1 MTDLSDFLE
10 PISLTDLLGD
20 IPATDGQ
27 FLTHITYF
35 DDQIPSVEN
44 ADIVIIGV
52 KEQRGARLNNEELF
66 AADEI
71 RKQLYLLHYWHSEI
85 NITDLGNVKTGATLQ
100 DSYAA
105 IKTVVEE
112 LLDMHKT
119 VIILGGSHDI
129 TLAQYDSYKKT
140 GTPVE
145 VTCIDATIDLR
156 SESLVRSENF
166 LLDMLTLEP
175 NLVRHYNHI
184 GFQSYFVHPRM
195 IETLDKLRF
204 DCYRLGVVQQNLEEM
219 EPVLRNSNMVSFD
232 VNAIKN
238 SESPASILSPNGFN
252 GTEACTLIRYA
263 GMSANVTS
271 LGIYGYNPAED
282 KHNLTAKQIS
292 QMIWYFIDGRNKCL
306 RESNLNERSEFLEYH
321 TAFAE
326 VETIFLQSKKTNRW
340 WMQLPDKKF
349 IACSHD
355 DYMKASNNQI
365 PERWLRVQ
373 ERS

>member
-1 MTDLSDFLE
+1 MTELSDFLE
-10 PISLTDLLGD
+10 PISFTDLLGD

-27 FLTHITYF
+27 FLKHITYYE
-35 DDQIPSVEN
+35 DQIPSVDH

-52 KEQRGARLNNEELF
+52 KEQRGSRLNNEEPF

-71 RKQLYLLHYWHSEI
+71 RKELYKLHYWHTDI

-105 IKTVVEE
+105 VKTVVGE
-112 LLDMHKT
+112 LLEMNKT

-129 TLAQYDSYKKT
+129 TLAQYDSYKKA
-140 GTPVE
+140 GSGIE

-232 VNAIKN
+232 INAIKN
-238 SESPASILSPNGFN
+238 SESPASTLSPNGFT
-252 GTEACTLIRYA
+252 GTEACTLIRFA
-263 GMSANVTS
+263 GMSTNVTS
-271 LGIYGYNPAED
+271 LGIYGYNPSED
-282 KHNLTAKQIS
+282 KHQLTAKQIS

-306 RESNLNERSEFLEYH
+306 RESNLNERSEFYEYH

-355 DYMKASNNQI
+355 DYLKASNNQI

-373 ERS
+373 ERN